1 MRFRRDIAVTRLLRG
16 SKLLLDQ
23 RSYVTLPDSEA
34 QVHLVLR
41 GRDME
46 AQHERV
52 IQRDGFSCHGCV
64 PHHAIGADGEV
75 DHIQS
80 KGKGGGDELPNLRWV
95 CVPFHRKRHVH
106 VQWSGKVLQEAL

>member
-1 MRFRRDIAVTRLLRG
+1 MTRLLRA
-16 SKLLLDQ
+16 SNLLFDP

-52 IQRDGFSCHGCV
+52 VMRDGFSCHGCI
-64 PHHAIGADGEV
+64 PHHVIGADGEV
-75 DHIQS
+75 DHIVS

-95 CVPFHRKRHVH
+95 CIPFHRKRHVH
-106 VQWSGKVLQEAL
+106 VRWSKRMTETVNS